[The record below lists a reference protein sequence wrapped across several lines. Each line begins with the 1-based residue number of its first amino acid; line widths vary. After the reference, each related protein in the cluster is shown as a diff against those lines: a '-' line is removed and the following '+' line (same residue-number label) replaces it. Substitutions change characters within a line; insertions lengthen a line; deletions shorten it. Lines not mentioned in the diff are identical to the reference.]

1 MGDDG
6 VSCRIICRCRAASR
20 VGVIDFGAAAVIV
33 DGQGAAVV
41 LENMAR
47 RCIIHAAGKVR
58 NVRPCEFRIRAV
70 GTGLVRPGASV
81 GQIQIYGGIFIQ
93 HGAHK
98 GRITVAERQGYD
110 RILLFP
116 FLCINVAFHH
126 NGDSGIF
133 GHSRS
138 VCRICIDCHF
148 AAVCA
153 DGIVVRLNGAA
164 ADGSVSVNRKDAFC
178 LTFGMYIHVPGNRQF
193 GTAAVAVDEDGTTV
207 AVAAIEHRLDS
218 AAVVDDEFRIPGT
231 IVPCAA
237 GLAALDGNGP
247 RRQEGVLHCCV

>member
-1 MGDDG
+1 MHEIKEGQCDHAIAYIDPNGLTPADGDYVIYSYNKATG
-6 VSCRIICRCRAASR
+6 ALHVEKIINKTTTDTDS
-20 VGVIDFGAAAVIV
+20 F
-33 DGQGAAVV
+33 
-41 LENMAR
+41 
-47 RCIIHAAGKVR
+47 
-58 NVRPCEFRIRAV
+58 V

-81 GQIQIYGGIFIQ
+81 GQIQIYGGIFIE